1 MRVVGD
7 IGFKLSI
14 FAMSGRLSSLR
25 LFTRVARRGSFSAA
39 GRELGLPQSTASRM
53 IAQLEHDL
61 GAALLVR
68 NTRAVT
74 LTDAGADFLLRLE
87 PILAELE
94 DAEHAARGTGEL
106 RGVLRVGLGS
116 SLAVREVIPRLPA
129 FADQHRALRIDLLLE
144 DQRQDLIAEGV
155 DVALRFGAL
164 VDSSDTA
171 RRIRSWPR
179 VLVASPDY
187 LARAG
192 TPLIPTD
199 LSSHELIVGPM
210 KGHSSWTF
218 RRDSTTTS
226 VRAEGRLRIDGNEG
240 AIAAA
245 VAGMGIMMT
254 SSGACRREVESGA
267 LVRILEPWDLG
278 VSDLHAVFVGGRAA
292 KRSARA
298 LTEYLIQAL
307 RDV

>member
-7 IGFKLSI
+7 IGFKSSI
-14 FAMSGRLSSLR
+14 FAMSDRLSSLR

-53 IAQLEHDL
+53 IAQLERDL

-87 PILAELE
+87 PLLAELE

-129 FADQHRALRIDLLLE
+129 FADEHRALRIDLLLE
-144 DQRQDLIAEGV
+144 DQRQDHIAEGV

-199 LSSHELIVGPM
+199 LSGHELIVGPM

-218 RRDSTTTS
+218 RKDSTTTS
-226 VRAEGRLRIDGNEG
+226 VRAEGQLRIDGNEG

-254 SSGACRREVESGA
+254 SSG
-267 LVRILEPWDLG
+267 
-278 VSDLHAVFVGGRAA
+278 
-292 KRSARA
+292 
-298 LTEYLIQAL
+298 
-307 RDV
+307 

>member
-14 FAMSGRLSSLR
+14 FAMSDRLSSLR

-53 IAQLEHDL
+53 IAQLERDL

-129 FADQHRALRIDLLLE
+129 FADQHRALRID
-144 DQRQDLIAEGV
+144 QI
-155 DVALRFGAL
+155 
-164 VDSSDTA
+164 
-171 RRIRSWPR
+171 
-179 VLVASPDY
+179 
-187 LARAG
+187 
-192 TPLIPTD
+192 
-199 LSSHELIVGPM
+199 
-210 KGHSSWTF
+210 
-218 RRDSTTTS
+218 
-226 VRAEGRLRIDGNEG
+226 
-240 AIAAA
+240 
-245 VAGMGIMMT
+245 
-254 SSGACRREVESGA
+254 
-267 LVRILEPWDLG
+267 
-278 VSDLHAVFVGGRAA
+278 GRAH
-292 KRSARA
+292 
-298 LTEYLIQAL
+298 
-307 RDV
+307 V

>member
-1 MRVVGD
+1 
-7 IGFKLSI
+7 
-14 FAMSGRLSSLR
+14 
-25 LFTRVARRGSFSAA
+25 
-39 GRELGLPQSTASRM
+39 
-53 IAQLEHDL
+53 
-61 GAALLVR
+61 
-68 NTRAVT
+68 
-74 LTDAGADFLLRLE
+74 
-87 PILAELE
+87 
-94 DAEHAARGTGEL
+94 
-106 RGVLRVGLGS
+106 VLRVGLGS
-116 SLAVREVIPRLPA
+116 SLAVREVIPRLSA

-155 DVALRFGAL
+155 DVALRFAAL

-218 RRDSTTTS
+218 RKDSTTTS

-278 VSDLHAVFVGGRAA
+278 VSDLHAVFVGGRAV

-298 LTEYLIQAL
+298 LTEHLIQAL
-307 RDV
+307 RDA